1 MKFMLSPGN
10 LREGGTLMTVFA
22 AWKKMKN
29 AWIIQAQ
36 AGGRRQEGE
45 LLMRGRLLTS
55 KLKLSSTF
63 QTQKSDTVFRWGCAT
78 IYPFSSKFL
87 FFELDDDFTVD
98 KVESLTDD
106 VKKEIIEDDNE
117 FHIMNLP

>member
-22 AWKKMKN
+22 GRKKMKN

-63 QTQKSDTVFRWGCAT
+63 QTQKSDTLFRWG
-78 IYPFSSKFL
+78 
-87 FFELDDDFTVD
+87 
-98 KVESLTDD
+98 
-106 VKKEIIEDDNE
+106 
-117 FHIMNLP
+117 